1 ADLLIPYAQDIITKI
16 KKGMRT
22 QDDKPLKGWK
32 IIVDAGNGAGGIF
45 AEKVLNSLGA
55 DTTGSQFLEP
65 DGRFPNHIP
74 NPDNKEAMESI

>member
-1 ADLLIPYAQDIITKI
+1 M
-16 KKGMRT
+16 GT

-32 IIVDAGNGAGGIF
+32 IIVDAGNGAGGFF

-74 NPDNKEAMESI
+74 TLITKKRWKVSSRLF